1 VIIGSLFE
9 VLNIVMKEVGVFP
22 VMDRVNAPEFLELPE
37 SITTLTGNNV
47 TFAVK
52 VFGRPTPKISWKK
65 GKKSVKE
72 SKSVSIMQYVDP
84 EDETIAIS
92 ELQLEKVDPLKN
104 EDIYT
109 VEAAN
114 KAGEITHDVQL
125 IGEKSICCKVT
136 LFWYS
141 CV

>member
-1 VIIGSLFE
+1 VFSL
-9 VLNIVMKEVGVFP
+9 P
-22 VMDRVNAPEFLELPE
+22 VKDRVNAPEFLELPE
-37 SITTLTGNNV
+37 SVTTLAGSNV

-125 IGEKSICCKVT
+125 IGEKSIC
-136 LFWYS
+136 
-141 CV
+141 